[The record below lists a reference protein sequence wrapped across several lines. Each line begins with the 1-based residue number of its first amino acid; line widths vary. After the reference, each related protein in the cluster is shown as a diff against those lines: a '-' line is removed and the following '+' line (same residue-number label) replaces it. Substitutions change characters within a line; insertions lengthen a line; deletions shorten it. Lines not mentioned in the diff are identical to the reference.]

1 MSARPLTLRQ
11 AERRGRVLDA
21 AVGLAATGGYEA
33 VQMRDVATSADVAMG
48 TIYRYFESK
57 DHLLAAALVEQARGI
72 REQIAN
78 RRLRGADPLER
89 VVRVLRRTGETI
101 EQQPQLF
108 AAFMTAITS
117 SDPAVSAC
125 QQEMMDTLS
134 DVLHAAMEGLDQ
146 ETRDNAVRVLMHV
159 WFSSLVGWVNGWQNV
174 TSVAEELE
182 VAARTLLA
190 KN

>member
-1 MSARPLTLRQ
+1 MTGRPLTMRQ

-21 AVGLAATGGYEA
+21 AVGLAASGGYDA

-72 REQIAN
+72 REQVAN
-78 RRLRGADPLER
+78 RRLRGNDPVER

-117 SDPAVSAC
+117 ADPAVSAC

-134 DVLHAAMEGLDQ
+134 EVLHAAMEGLPRKTQD
-146 ETRDNAVRVLMHV
+146 DAVRVLMHV
-159 WFSSLVGWVNGWQNV
+159 WFSSLVGWVNGWRNV
-174 TSVAEELE
+174 TSVADELE
-182 VAARTLLA
+182 VAARTVLA
-190 KN
+190 RN

>member
-33 VQMRDVATSADVAMG
+33 VQMRDVATGADVAMG

>member
-146 ETRDNAVRVLMHV
+146 ERRDNAVRVLMHV

>member
-78 RRLRGADPLER
+78 RRLRGTDPLER

-125 QQEMMDTLS
+125 QQEMMETLS

-182 VAARTLLA
+182 VAARTVLRP
-190 KN
+190 